1 MKILIILF
9 GSLFLLF
16 VSSCKSDDNGNN
28 TVVIGEKYISE
39 IITEV
44 FNSADVQTDYLIKT
58 YENNRPILDAY
69 YNMDSLRTSFSEW
82 TYSNNKLQSY
92 VTYINSNTIVWWG
105 TDIEYDLFDRIKF
118 FYTYGD
124 MTQRESYFRYN
135 SDNTITKASID
146 VGSDIPADTIYNTY
160 YLNELGL
167 IYKED
172 RFQTEWIYD
181 ADNNLVSKL
190 GINEDYTTNFSYN
203 DAITPPEDFPIYD
216 NGIFG
221 SYSNNSILFGNR
233 IFQTTNEASLAP
245 KFIIESDRNSGS
257 NYQWKWTFD
266 NQNFPLTRIKS
277 YNDASSSYSYRLESK
292 YYYN

>member
-1 MKILIILF
+1 MKRILLIFGCLLWLF
-9 GSLFLLF
+9 A
-16 VSSCKSDDNGNN
+16 SSCISDDNGND

-44 FNSADVQTDYLIKT
+44 YN
-58 YENNRPILDAY
+58 ENNVQSNYSIKSYIDNRPTLNATF
-69 YNMDSLRTSFSEW
+69 NMDSLRTSFSEW

-105 TDIEYDLFDRIKF
+105 RDIEYDSIDRIKF
-118 FYTYGD
+118 YYSYGD
-124 MTQRESYFRYN
+124 MNQSETYFTYN
-135 SDNTITKASID
+135 SDNTITSALID
-146 VGSDIPADTIYNTY
+146 VSSDIPTDTIYNTY
-160 YLNELGL
+160 YLNENGL

-266 NQNFPLTRIKS
+266 NQNFPLTRIES

>member
-1 MKILIILF
+1 MKRLLLIFGCLLWLF
-9 GSLFLLF
+9 A
-16 VSSCKSDDNGNN
+16 SSCISDDNGND

-44 FNSADVQTDYLIKT
+44 YN
-58 YENNRPILDAY
+58 ENNVQSNYSIKSYIDNRPTLNATF
-69 YNMDSLRTSFSEW
+69 NMDSLRTSFSEW

-105 TDIEYDLFDRIKF
+105 RDIEYDSIDRIKF
-118 FYTYGD
+118 YYSYGD
-124 MTQRESYFRYN
+124 MNQSETYFTYN
-135 SDNTITKASID
+135 SDNTITSALID
-146 VGSDIPADTIYNTY
+146 VSSDIPTDTIYNTY
-160 YLNELGL
+160 YLNENGL

>member
-1 MKILIILF
+1 MLH
-9 GSLFLLF
+9 
-16 VSSCKSDDNGNN
+16 
-28 TVVIGEKYISE
+28 
-39 IITEV
+39 
-44 FNSADVQTDYLIKT
+44 
-58 YENNRPILDAY
+58 

-105 TDIEYDLFDRIKF
+105 RDIEYDSIDRIKF
-118 FYTYGD
+118 YYSYGD
-124 MTQRESYFRYN
+124 MNQSETYFTYN
-135 SDNTITKASID
+135 SDNTITSALID
-146 VGSDIPADTIYNTY
+146 VSSDIPTDTIYNTY
-160 YLNELGL
+160 YLNENGL

-266 NQNFPLTRIKS
+266 NQNFPLTRIES

>member
-1 MKILIILF
+1 MKKLLLIFGTLFSLIIF
-9 GSLFLLF
+9 
-16 VSSCKSDDNGNN
+16 SCNKNDD
-28 TVVIGEKYISE
+28 VIILEQRNISE

-44 FNSADVQTDYLIKT
+44 YSEDNVQSNYSIKS
-58 YENNRPILDAY
+58 YIDNRPTLDATF
-69 YNMDSLRTSFSEW
+69 NMDSLRTSFSEW

-105 TDIEYDLFDRIKF
+105 RDIEYDSIDRIKF
-118 FYTYGD
+118 YYSYGD
-124 MTQRESYFRYN
+124 MNQIETYFTYN
-135 SDNTITKASID
+135 SDNTITSARID
-146 VGSDIPADTIYNTY
+146 VSSDIPTDTIYNTY

-172 RFQTEWIYD
+172 RYQTEWLYD
-181 ADNNLVSKL
+181 ADNNLISKL
-190 GINEDYTTNFSYN
+190 GLNEDYTTNFSYN
-203 DAITPPEDFPIYD
+203 DVITPPEDFPIYD

-245 KFIIESDRNSGS
+245 KFIIESDRISGS

-266 NQNFPLTRIKS
+266 NQNFPLTRIEC
-277 YNDASSSYSYRLESK
+277 YNDASSSYS
-292 YYYN
+292 